1 MPKKH
6 SIAKMNEWLEQY
18 EKGDLE
24 AEIARRSKSDLRTV
38 RKGIEQARRHKE
50 AAAARTQ
57 ILIES
62 FRQHQKDLTDVVDS
76 LIQSLT
82 APGTD
87 ATVPLNSDGFPEKLS
102 VGGTYAVFQ
111 GGDTWKVVLNEEASP
126 LYELLREHLKR
137 DPIWKHVENW
147 KVALAAHLQARVA
160 LKRKASKVLQVR
172 TKYKLVANN
181 EVGSEKGFVY
191 ANTVDFFYQIMLE
204 RALGTEKRV
213 DFEKRIRVIPGDYV
227 ELGHGSPVLAY
238 APGKQEKTRKRILM
252 AYKDL
257 AESPEADN
265 VGTTYYVV
273 KSASTKASAALREI
287 LLLRMVPGQCR
298 VCRRLGM

>member
-1 MPKKH
+1 M
-6 SIAKMNEWLEQY
+6 AKMNEWLEQY

-24 AEIARRSKSDLRTV
+24 ADIARRSKSDLRTV
-38 RKGIEQARRHKE
+38 RQGIEQARRHKE

-76 LIQSLT
+76 LIHGLT

-87 ATVPLNSDGFPEKLS
+87 VAVPLNDDGFPEKLY
-102 VGGTYAVFQ
+102 VGGTKAVFQ

-147 KVALAAHLQARVA
+147 KMALAAHLQARVA
-160 LKRKASKVLQVR
+160 LKRRAGKVLLEG
-172 TKYKLVANN
+172 TKYKLVADN
-181 EVGSEKGFVY
+181 EVGSKRGFVY
-191 ANTVDFFYQIMLE
+191 ANTVDFFYQVMLE
-204 RALGTEKRV
+204 RALGTKKRP
-213 DFEKRIRVIPGDYV
+213 DFEKRIRVTPAGYV
-227 ELGHGSPVLAY
+227 EHGYGNPVLAY
-238 APGKQEKTRKRILM
+238 APGRQEKTRKRILM
-252 AYKDL
+252 AYKEL
-257 AESPEADN
+257 TESPETEN
-265 VGTTYYVV
+265 VGTTYYAVE
-273 KSASTKASAALREI
+273 KASTKAGAALQEV